1 MAGESTPHPVGL
13 QDLTPF
19 LLYYSQCD
27 AEEWDAVA
35 GGGQSAGL
43 IFKTVADP
51 IYVT

>member
-1 MAGESTPHPVGL
+1 VHAQAAHH
-13 QDLTPF
+13 
-19 LLYYSQCD
+19 SQCD

-51 IYVT
+51 HS